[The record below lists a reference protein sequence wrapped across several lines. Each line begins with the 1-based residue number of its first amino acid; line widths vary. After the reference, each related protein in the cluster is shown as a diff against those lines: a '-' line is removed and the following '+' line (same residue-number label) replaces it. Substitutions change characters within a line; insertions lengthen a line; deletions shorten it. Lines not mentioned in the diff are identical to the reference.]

1 MAIEDLIQDATRRM
15 HKSVEAAQTEFSTLR
30 TGRASTSLLDRVLGH
45 EDRLGADLER
55 P

>member
-15 HKSVEAAQTEFSTLR
+15 HKSVEAAQSEFATLR
-30 TGRASTSLLDRVLGH
+30 TGRASVAEMFASCRSGVFV
-45 EDRLGADLER
+45 